1 MTSEELLEA
10 LSYKPMIKGFGGV
23 ITQIEGGDVTYDDH
37 LVLRKNEQ
45 GEWWVW
51 QLVTPMFA
59 VGDCIR
65 AKDTHGEGSIVK
77 AIDYETGCYIF
88 DQGVKG
94 SYVSMEYEL
103 VHYEPKDGDIVRKKG
118 EEKPHYRISN
128 NVDGLPGQG
137 EFFIS
142 QIMEAGIAGGYI
154 SRYELQRDYVL
165 VERYVPLQQ
174 ALDTFNQQVAN
185 ALKEEAAG
193 IAQEVEI
200 VLDGVRHRL
209 ITNPDI
215 EDCKYCS
222 LDKICDRFK
231 DAICNVFKGQSG
243 CHIFQKVGEN

>member
-1 MTSEELLEA
+1 MTNEELLEA
-10 LSYKPMIKGFGGV
+10 LIHKPIIKGFGGV

-51 QLVTPMFA
+51 QLITPMFA

-65 AKDTHGEGSIVK
+65 AQNTHGEGSIVR
-77 AIDYETGCYIF
+77 AIDYETGCYVF
-88 DQGVKG
+88 DHGVRG
-94 SYVSMEYEL
+94 SYVNMEYEL
-103 VHYEPKDGDIVRKKG
+103 VPYEPKDGDFVRKKG
-118 EEKPHYRISN
+118 EKDPHYRISN
-128 NVDGLPGQG
+128 NLEGLPGQG

-142 QIMEAGIAGGYI
+142 QIMDHGIAGGYI
-154 SRYELQRDYVL
+154 SRYELQQDYVL
-165 VERYVPLQQ
+165 VERPETLQQ
-174 ALDTFNQQVAN
+174 AVDTFNQQVVN
-185 ALKEEAAG
+185 ALKEETAG

-222 LDKICDRFK
+222 LDKVCDRFK

-243 CHIFQKVGEN
+243 CHIFQKVGEE